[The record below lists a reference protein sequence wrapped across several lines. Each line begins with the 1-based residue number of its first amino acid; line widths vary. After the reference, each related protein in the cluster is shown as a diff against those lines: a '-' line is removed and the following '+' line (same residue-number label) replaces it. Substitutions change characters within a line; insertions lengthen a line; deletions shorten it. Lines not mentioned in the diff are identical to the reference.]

1 MQGASKRP
9 SPSPR
14 QRIGATFAVLGVALA
29 ASALATAGA
38 LEPVHVGPQTAADDA
53 NASISDRSARPLTLA
68 ELDWYAALAG
78 WPNEPGWWPEMRR
91 IVLCET
97 ASLDPRAY
105 NPNDPNGGSYGLAQL
120 NGRYHFDRAGEDF
133 RRWSDPVV
141 NLRTA
146 LWLRTVRGQFG
157 GDGGWANCAALLGI
171 H

>member
-1 MQGASKRP
+1 MQGAPQRP
-9 SPSPR
+9 SSLGR
-14 QRIGATFAVLGVALA
+14 SWLAALFATLGVVLFGA
-29 ASALATAGA
+29 AVATAMA
-38 LEPVHVGPQTAADDA
+38 VEPAGEASPQLTSPFMATISGPP
-53 NASISDRSARPLTLA
+53 ARPLTLD
-68 ELDWYAALAG
+68 ELDRYAALAG

-97 ASLDPRAY
+97 ASLDPRAF
-105 NPNDPNGGSYGLAQL
+105 NPDDPNGGSFGLAQL

-146 LWLRTVRGQFG
+146 LWLRTVRGRFG
-157 GDGGWANCAALLGI
+157 GEGGWANCAALLGI